1 MKTSFYASVALAAL
15 FLTACGGKTE
25 APVAVPQPDEA
36 DVTAARAAAKALGG
50 QLKARLM
57 AAMGEGGPTAAIEV
71 CSEAA
76 PGIAASVSEETGM
89 TVGRTALR
97 IRNPGN
103 APDAWETKQLE
114 AFTTAVAEGAD
125 PKGLEVAEIVKDG
138 DGMSLRYAKAIP
150 MGGPCAM
157 CHGENVSDEV
167 KALIA
172 ERYPSDEA
180 TGFAPG
186 EVRGMFTVSKPL
198 MK

>member
-1 MKTSFYASVALAAL
+1 MKTSFYAPLALAAL
-15 FLTACGGKTE
+15 LLTACGGKTE
-25 APVAVPQPDEA
+25 APVAAQPDEA

-57 AAMGEGGPTAAIEV
+57 AAMGEGGPAAAIEV

-76 PGIAASVSEETGM
+76 PGIAASVSADTGM

-114 AFTTAVAEGAD
+114 AFTAAVAEGAD
-125 PKGLEVAEIVKDG
+125 AAGLEVAEIVKEG
-138 DGMSLRYAKAIP
+138 DGMTLRYAKAIP
-150 MGGPCAM
+150 MGSTCAM

-172 ERYPSDEA
+172 ARYPDDAA